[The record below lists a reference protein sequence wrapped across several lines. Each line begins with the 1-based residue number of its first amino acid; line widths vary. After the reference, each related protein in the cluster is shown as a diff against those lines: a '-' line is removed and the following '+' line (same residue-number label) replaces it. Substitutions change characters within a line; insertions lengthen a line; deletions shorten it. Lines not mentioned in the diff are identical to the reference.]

1 MKLLKLPRYLLF
13 LIIGMLLLSSC
24 QKNKI
29 SLDKAYNSLI
39 VGEPDIALTLLDSIG
54 DLDGLDKDSYMQYIV
69 IYVGAKYET
78 KQDIQAD
85 TLIFEAQRYFNEIEK
100 SKYSDLANYYSA
112 QLYDYRGDFSKALE
126 SYMHT
131 VNSTSEKLDNSLLVS
146 KSLNNIGYI
155 YYQQELY
162 DSAVVNYQKA
172 LSYYDKV
179 GNIDQR
185 KLRILTNIGRAYED
199 SNRLDSAYYYF
210 NKTLNNA
217 TEAGNE
223 KYKSFSLQNLAV
235 VCYGMEEYNK
245 AIEYFHTALV
255 MDITNADQ
263 IRQINLYLLNTYNK
277 KGDVKSAKQYADL
290 VIADLPEVTYKYTSK
305 EMYAALA
312 EYYKQ
317 LGDYKQAFEYSELEK
332 ITKEQIAK
340 EADAPALLAA
350 DKNYYLV
357 KKEREVQEFKSHINF
372 LLIIGLIVFCV
383 LFAFVLFIW
392 RNHKKDKAEIRE
404 CADKYEILR
413 GLIYS
418 MGKEYPQIEAEIKS
432 MLADE

>member
-1 MKLLKLPRYLLF
+1 M
-13 LIIGMLLLSSC
+13 
-24 QKNKI
+24 
-29 SLDKAYNSLI
+29 
-39 VGEPDIALTLLDSIG
+39 
-54 DLDGLDKDSYMQYIV
+54 
-69 IYVGAKYET
+69 
-78 KQDIQAD
+78 
-85 TLIFEAQRYFNEIEK
+85 
-100 SKYSDLANYYSA
+100 
-112 QLYDYRGDFSKALE
+112 
-126 SYMHT
+126 
-131 VNSTSEKLDNSLLVS
+131 
-146 KSLNNIGYI
+146 
-155 YYQQELY
+155 
-162 DSAVVNYQKA
+162 
-172 LSYYDKV
+172 
-179 GNIDQR
+179 
-185 KLRILTNIGRAYED
+185 
-199 SNRLDSAYYYF
+199 LDSAYYYF

-235 VCYGMEEYNK
+235 VCYGMEEYDK
-245 AIEYFHTALV
+245 AIEHFRTALV

-290 VIADLPEVTYKYTSK
+290 VIADLPEVTYKYTAK
-305 EMYAALA
+305 EMYAALT

-383 LFAFVLFIW
+383 LFAFAIFIW